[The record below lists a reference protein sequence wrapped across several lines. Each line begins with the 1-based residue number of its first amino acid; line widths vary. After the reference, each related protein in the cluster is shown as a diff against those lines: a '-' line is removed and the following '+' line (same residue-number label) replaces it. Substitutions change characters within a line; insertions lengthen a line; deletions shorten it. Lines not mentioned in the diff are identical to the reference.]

1 MSSFSNTSSGSKMN
15 RLEVLDNLRFAQCRL
30 MPGWRGSKRSDRKEE
45 KPVTRRPTFNSC
57 VLHKSH
63 VSFSIFQTT
72 VGGGSRRDVK
82 KTNNEQ
88 TLWLPS
94 SCFSKLLQLE
104 LQS

>member
-1 MSSFSNTSSGSKMN
+1 MN
-15 RLEVLDNLRFAQCRL
+15 RLEVLDKLRFAQCRL

-45 KPVTRRPTFNSC
+45 KPVIRRPTFNSC

-82 KTNNEQ
+82 KPTTNRHCGFLAPVLAN
-88 TLWLPS
+88 
-94 SCFSKLLQLE
+94 CFS
-104 LQS
+104 